1 MTDTKPR
8 IILVKL
14 ETTCS
19 TYTLWVL
26 TKHFSW
32 KADTTWP
39 QLGRQVLCSTVHT
52 ILAITRNT
60 WFHLCIKLQMS
71 SGRQAGF
78 LFWDSSAFYDKL
90 LSRVYIL
97 FWLVLC
103 NFKGCSSRRKKSNWN
118 VCDIFCWKA
127 TFFFKKPEFSRVS
140 AIPEERILASGITLL
155 LSL

>member
-19 TYTLWVL
+19 TYTL

-39 QLGRQVLCSTVHT
+39 QLGRQVLCTTVHT

-60 WFHLCIKLQMS
+60 WFNLCIKLQMS

-97 FWLVLC
+97 FWWVLC
-103 NFKGCSSRRKKSNWN
+103 NFKGCSSRRKKIELKCMWHVLLKSH
-118 VCDIFCWKA
+118 ILFWKA
-127 TFFFKKPEFSRVS
+127 W
-140 AIPEERILASGITLL
+140 IQ
-155 LSL
+155 